1 MDGIQNGRRGIIRS
15 SESGSDDGRLPRLI
29 LSHPPSFS
37 STIPFLLSVPS
48 LPRSPV
54 SSSPTSSC
62 PMPARTLPTSPDPSL
77 SPPRFYARPTPYS
90 LPSSHPHRDTNDD
103 RLESNF
109 HVTAMLPPNARPD
122 QDYTA
127 QSGWSPPQPRIYP
140 DPSSIPPH
148 WQIHPATLAQLR
160 DGRAYVAPGPPL
172 SGNPRGPWQNP
183 YTRTIQVQPFVAP
196 PPPPIPHKVWILD
209 CKGCGT
215 FLTNRGMKVSESF
228 RLTLICMLCPI
239 PAWTIRASP
248 VRGSILASIK
258 RSLVCVCNLERRC
271 MRCSASL
278 PVIGNVGGVLWYTT
292 LIPLHIYSHAHTVD
306 SQVRRGYMHG
316 KGGPS
321 LATAFL
327 PIAAATNETD
337 ELPSQA
343 VLLLRPNVPLY
354 STDALPINCSAF
366 SAELED
372 PAHGSSASMSSATS
386 AGPSNSARSSTSPP
400 TADLSQPS
408 SSSAERPPTRTCE
421 CLTQTLCCHG
431 CGSAVGYMIVTPCQR
446 CTSSIT
452 VNNRATN
459 GHRFVFYSSEITA
472 CERHYVLGER
482 GVSRYHPPAP
492 AAPPAHVIQAG
503 MAGLSINTTPVRPP
517 PAQQSTPS
525 PSSPTSPSTPASMP
539 PLSPGPAIP
548 GRRIS
553 IDYLPTPPPEVDSP
567 FAPGARPVFGFN
579 PSVST
584 SVRRTSLS
592 TATVPSSIPSQSRPA
607 LVADTSRAV
616 PPVPPNSHSTSPY
629 SGSNPN
635 PAAQTS
641 SPTPPSPSR
650 ARAASVSAASSM
662 SASLS
667 LGLHGYTVNGSTVY
681 LQRPLHFL
689 TPAPPIQPPPAP
701 APEPLKPGEQLY
713 WHHLLRSGE
722 IPAVSEDPRARVSRD
737 EGAKDGDSGRRNALP
752 SGIVAGR

>member
-1 MDGIQNGRRGIIRS
+1 
-15 SESGSDDGRLPRLI
+15 
-29 LSHPPSFS
+29 
-37 STIPFLLSVPS
+37 
-48 LPRSPV
+48 
-54 SSSPTSSC
+54 
-62 PMPARTLPTSPDPSL
+62 MPARTLPTSPDPSL

-103 RLESNF
+103 RLEPNF

-215 FLTNRGMKVSESF
+215 FLTNRGMK
-228 RLTLICMLCPI
+228 
-239 PAWTIRASP
+239 
-248 VRGSILASIK
+248 
-258 RSLVCVCNLERRC
+258 
-271 MRCSASL
+271 
-278 PVIGNVGGVLWYTT
+278 
-292 LIPLHIYSHAHTVD
+292 
-306 SQVRRGYMHG
+306 
-316 KGGPS
+316 
-321 LATAFL
+321 
-327 PIAAATNETD
+327 
-337 ELPSQA
+337 A

-400 TADLSQPS
+400 SADPSQPS

-482 GVSRYHPPAP
+482 GVSRYHPPTP

-635 PAAQTS
+635 PATASAAQTS

-667 LGLHGYTVNGSTVY
+667 HGLHGYTVNGSTVY

-722 IPAVSEDPRARVSRD
+722 IPAVSEDPRARVFRD